1 MLHLNLY
8 EWRKYLVD
16 ICTQS
21 STRLRFIVKRGAQ
34 GNRYYST
41 SSAYATQAG
50 SAISNKRQ
58 CQQSERPSSAE
69 DWALSRLLWHWWALK
84 GPQWTSF
91 YLKPCG
97 SDIIGSSLP
106 QEGLTSHTT
115 HTTDHR
121 THTLLQ
127 NNSRRCWRM
136 SVFQSGVTAPS
147 HLAVFLRYFDTFITD
162 VFFCGTS
169 YRFWGFF
176 IYKNVLHRYPCVVWR
191 YCWENFSTL
200 SSKVIQPTPQTW
212 ALRSQVAPS
221 SCCHLPCF
229 AAVPLSIKEK
239 WEEE

>member
-121 THTLLQ
+121 THTHSSRTTVTGAGGCRCFKAGSQPPLTLQ
-127 NNSRRCWRM
+127 CFWGTLTPSSQMCF
-136 SVFQSGVTAPS
+136 SVVRLIDFG
-147 HLAVFLRYFDTFITD
+147 VFLYTKMYCTDTP
-162 VFFCGTS
+162 VLYGGTVEKTS
-169 YRFWGFF
+169 
-176 IYKNVLHRYPCVVWR
+176 LHWVQKWFSPHRRPELCAAKWLPVHAVTYPALQL
-191 YCWENFSTL
+191 YL
-200 SSKVIQPTPQTW
+200 W
-212 ALRSQVAPS
+212 A
-221 SCCHLPCF
+221 
-229 AAVPLSIKEK
+229 
-239 WEEE
+239 